1 MPGDRRGM
9 RASDG
14 DRDRVAALLR
24 EHHVAGRL
32 TPAEFSERL
41 DQAMAARTIGELDDL
56 LEDLPAIDLYRLPSA
71 DIAPRRGRGIAR
83 RRPGGELY
91 LAQQV
96 GWVAWGGVSSLLVLM
111 WGTMAA
117 VDGGLAW
124 LPWFLLIAIPW
135 GLYLSRRRPRD

>member
-1 MPGDRRGM
+1 MPGDPRM

-32 TPAEFSERL
+32 TADEYHERL
-41 DQAMAARTIGELDDL
+41 NAAFDAKTLGELEDL
-56 LEDLPAIDLYRLPSA
+56 LDDLPAIDLYRLPSA
-71 DIAPRRGRGIAR
+71 DIAPRRGGIAR
-83 RRPGGELY
+83 RPPWGGLY
-91 LAQQV
+91 QAQQV
-96 GWVAWGGVSSLLVLM
+96 GWVAWGGINSLLVLL

-124 LPWFLLIAIPW
+124 IPWFLLIAIPW
-135 GLYLSRRRPRD
+135 GLYLGRGRGRQG